1 VGWFDDGASRR
12 RPFFRVPVAREVD
25 EELSLHVEMLTRQY
39 VARGMRPTEAR
50 AAALHRFGDVEAL
63 RESCVHIGR
72 ARDRDVR
79 RAEWWAELRQDL
91 AYAWRQL
98 ARSRGFTAARCS
110 PSRSGSAPPPRSSA
124 WWTRWCSGRSP
135 STSRRAW
142 CGFRSTA
149 RGATWEKGNFAVASS
164 AAWQR
169 GGRSWERIALVYP
182 GDFTLAGGELPERVV
197 GERVTSDYFA
207 VFGVRPALGRGLRA
221 RRGPARRAE
230 GGGAQRPAL
239 APQLR
244 REPRGARPHGGAQR
258 RSGTRSWG

>member
-39 VARGMRPTEAR
+39 VARGMSATEAR

-98 ARSRGFTAARCS
+98 ARSRGFTAAAVLTLALGIGATTAIFSVVDAVVLRPLPFDE
-110 PSRSGSAPPPRSSA
+110 PSRVVRLPLHGA
-124 WWTRWCSGRSP
+124 GRDV
-135 STSRRAW
+135 
-142 CGFRSTA
+142 GEGEL
-149 RGATWEKGNFAVASS
+149 RGGEFGG
-164 AAWQR
+164 WQR

-197 GERVTSDYFA
+197 GERVTGDYFA
-207 VFGVRPALGRGLRA
+207 VFGVRPALGRGFA
-221 RRGPARRAE
+221 PDEDRRG
-230 GGGAQRPAL
+230 
-239 APQLR
+239 APKVVVLSHR
-244 REPRGARPHGGAQR
+244 LWR
-258 RSGTRSWG
+258 RSFGASPAVLGRTVELNAERYAVVG